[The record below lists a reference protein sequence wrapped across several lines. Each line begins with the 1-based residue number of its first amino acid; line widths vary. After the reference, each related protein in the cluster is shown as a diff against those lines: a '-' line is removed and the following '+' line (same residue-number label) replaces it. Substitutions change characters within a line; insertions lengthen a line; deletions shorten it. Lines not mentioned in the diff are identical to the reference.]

1 MLLLS
6 VGVAH
11 HVGCSFA
18 MLTSRLLMCPVG
30 TVAGTWEHADEFTRV
45 SEFGNTENC
54 HLFLSAQ
61 CLNTEVVDKDLQACQ
76 FL

>member
-18 MLTSRLLMCPVG
+18 TLTFRLLTCPVG
-30 TVAGTWEHADEFTRV
+30 TVASTWEHADGFTRV
-45 SEFGNTENC
+45 SEFGNTENS
-54 HLFLSAQ
+54 LFLSAQ
-61 CLNTEVVDKDLQACQ
+61 CLNTEVVRKDLKACQ
-76 FL
+76 FV